1 MTRRY
6 GFLAGLDFAA
16 LPAVR
21 VADELAA
28 LGYVAVSWPLTR
40 FDPSTTSAADR
51 RQLVSD
57 TRAAGLAVS
66 EWVVQLDFV
75 HADAAVRRE
84 RLGRAAD
91 TLRAVADLDLGGQ
104 AIPAPVNLFSGPAPW
119 DPGAPRL
126 GRDLTEGQAWD
137 MVRAAFDVLVPLAEE
152 TGVDLAVEGVFGHLV
167 HDYYT
172 TLELLRHYDSPRL
185 GINFD
190 PSHGILVGNDIPWAV
205 RQWGWRIRHIHLKD
219 AVGRPGMFGETF
231 IFPLLGEGQ
240 VPWADF
246 FAALDDIRYRGHL
259 SVEFESWDYYR
270 QVLGSDPVA
279 AARLSLELLRR
290 LDPDMR

>member
-16 LPAVR
+16 LPAAR
-21 VADELAA
+21 VADELAT
-28 LGYVAVSWPLTR
+28 LGYVAVSWPLAR
-40 FDPSTTSAADR
+40 FDPSTTSPADR
-51 RQLVSD
+51 RRLAGD
-57 TRAAGLAVS
+57 THAAGLAVS
-66 EWVVQLDFV
+66 EWVVQIDFV
-75 HADAAVRRE
+75 HPDAAVRRE

-91 TLRAVADLDLGGQ
+91 ALRAVAELDLGGQ
-104 AIPAPVNLFSGPAPW
+104 PVPAPVNLFSGPAPW
-119 DPGAPRL
+119 DPAAPRL
-126 GRDLTEGQAWD
+126 GRELTEGQAWD

-172 TLELLRHYDSPRL
+172 TLELLRHYQSLRL

-190 PSHGILVGNDIPWAV
+190 PSHGILVGNDIPWVV
-205 RQWGWRIRHIHLKD
+205 RQWGSRIRHIHLKD

-240 VPWADF
+240 VPWAGF
-246 FAALDDIRYRGHL
+246 FEALDDIGYRGHL

-270 QVLGSDPVA
+270 QVLGGDPVA

-290 LDPDMR
+290 LDPGMR

>member
-16 LPAVR
+16 LPAAR

-28 LGYVAVSWPLTR
+28 LGYVAVSWPLAR

-57 TRAAGLAVS
+57 TRTAGLAVS

-75 HADAAVRRE
+75 HPDAAVRAG

-91 TLRAVADLDLGGQ
+91 SVRAVAALDLGGQ
-104 AIPAPVNLFSGPAPW
+104 PAPAPVNLFSGPAPW
-119 DPGAPRL
+119 DPAAPRL

-205 RQWGWRIRHIHLKD
+205 RQWGSRIRHIHVKD

-240 VPWADF
+240 VPWAGF
-246 FAALDDIRYRGHL
+246 LAALDDIGYRGYL

-270 QVLGSDPVA
+270 QVLGGDPIA
-279 AARLSLELLRR
+279 AARLSIELLRR
-290 LDPDMR
+290 LDPAMH

>member
-6 GFLAGLDFAA
+6 GFLAGLDFVA
-16 LPAVR
+16 LPAAS

-28 LGYVAVSWPLTR
+28 LGYVAVSWPLAR

-75 HADAAVRRE
+75 HPDAAVRAG

-91 TLRAVADLDLGGQ
+91 SVRAVAALDLGGQ
-104 AIPAPVNLFSGPAPW
+104 PVPAPVNLFTGPAPW

-137 MVRAAFDVLVPLAEE
+137 MVRTAFDVLVPLAEE

-205 RQWGWRIRHIHLKD
+205 RQWGSRIRHIHVKD

-240 VPWADF
+240 VPWAGF
-246 FAALDDIRYRGHL
+246 FAALDDIGYRGHL
-259 SVEFESWDYYR
+259 SVEFESWDYYH
-270 QVLGSDPVA
+270 QVLGGDPIA
-279 AARLSLELLRR
+279 AARLSIELLRR
-290 LDPDMR
+290 LDPDMC

>member
-1 MTRRY
+1 MTRRI
-6 GFLAGLDFAA
+6 GFLAGLDFATM
-16 LPAVR
+16 PAAR
-21 VADELAA
+21 VADELAT
-28 LGYVAVSWPLTR
+28 LGYVAVSWPLAR
-40 FDPSTTSAADR
+40 FDPSITSAGDR
-51 RQLVSD
+51 RRLVTD
-57 TRAAGLAVS
+57 TRAAGLAIS

-75 HADAAVRRE
+75 HPDTAVRAGRFA
-84 RLGRAAD
+84 RAAD
-91 TLRAVADLDLGGQ
+91 SVRAVADLDLGGPPV
-104 AIPAPVNLFSGPAPW
+104 PAPVNLFSGPAPW
-119 DPGAPRL
+119 DPSAPRL

-152 TGVDLAVEGVFGHLV
+152 SGIDLAVEGVFGHLV

-185 GINFD
+185 GINLD
-190 PSHGILVGNDIPWAV
+190 PSHGILVGNDIPWVV
-205 RQWGWRIRHIHLKD
+205 RQWGSRIRHIHLKD

-246 FAALDDIRYRGHL
+246 FAALDDIDYRGHL

-270 QVLGSDPVA
+270 QVLDSDPVA
-279 AARLSLELLRR
+279 AARLSLELLAR
-290 LDPDMR
+290 LDRATR